1 MDSVLAGIIG
11 DTYLIIAFSFTAT
24 ASDRVVIQGMDI
36 IHYFH
41 FHAQF
46 VVVLSPG
53 ESVEEN
59 F

>member
-41 FHAQF
+41 AQF